1 MALVSQSGNRSLNSP
16 SEAIVLLPNRPRTA
30 HNWTVTDGGNVVKNL
45 FVGNLGSEVTP
56 EELRR
61 LFEAYGQVVQ
71 VHIIVDRDTGL
82 PRGFAFVE
90 MTNDAEAEKAIK
102 ALNGSILRD
111 RTLDVNYARPRP
123 ERFLTVRAN
132 VSGPAPESWVFS
144 ANCGRSLSFAI
155 DRWRGVCCAVI
166 QVEAKLELSRIR
178 HQAGMP
184 RRIEHDFNMNFRDTG
199 QPRELAL
206 HVGL

>member
-1 MALVSQSGNRSLNSP
+1 M
-16 SEAIVLLPNRPRTA
+16 
-30 HNWTVTDGGNVVKNL
+30 KNL
-45 FVGNLGSEVTP
+45 FVGNLGPEVTL

-71 VHIIVDRDTGL
+71 VHIIVDRNTGL

-123 ERFLTVRAN
+123 ER
-132 VSGPAPESWVFS
+132 PA
-144 ANCGRSLSFAI
+144 
-155 DRWRGVCCAVI
+155 
-166 QVEAKLELSRIR
+166 
-178 HQAGMP
+178 
-184 RRIEHDFNMNFRDTG
+184 T
-199 QPRELAL
+199 
-206 HVGL
+206 

>member
-102 ALNGSILRD
+102 ALNGSMLT
-111 RTLDVNYARPRP
+111 RTSHRRYSKRP
-123 ERFLTVRAN
+123 
-132 VSGPAPESWVFS
+132 
-144 ANCGRSLSFAI
+144 SL
-155 DRWRGVCCAVI
+155 
-166 QVEAKLELSRIR
+166 
-178 HQAGMP
+178 
-184 RRIEHDFNMNFRDTG
+184 
-199 QPRELAL
+199 LA
-206 HVGL
+206 

>member
-1 MALVSQSGNRSLNSP
+1 MLPPAYPALIAHMCEVPPRHVGTDLACTHFHGELIPHSVS
-16 SEAIVLLPNRPRTA
+16 LL
-30 HNWTVTDGGNVVKNL
+30 
-45 FVGNLGSEVTP
+45 VGNLGSEVTH

-102 ALNGSILRD
+102 ALNGSMLSD

-123 ERFLTVRAN
+123 QR
-132 VSGPAPESWVFS
+132 PA
-144 ANCGRSLSFAI
+144 A
-155 DRWRGVCCAVI
+155 
-166 QVEAKLELSRIR
+166 
-178 HQAGMP
+178 
-184 RRIEHDFNMNFRDTG
+184 
-199 QPRELAL
+199 
-206 HVGL
+206 